1 MTTDNVN
8 TGLGGTILA
17 DIEEVPV
24 HVYTRTRIV
33 ALLVIGVLVLG
44 LAYLRFGTGDSSVSV
59 PDGAQAGD
67 LILEPCT
74 YGTEDGSYDA
84 DCGTLRLG
92 VLPSC
97 VLRIVFHGRT

>member
-8 TGLGGTILA
+8 IGAGGPISA
-17 DIEEVPV
+17 DVEDVSVPL
-24 HVYTRTRIV
+24 YTRTRII

-44 LAYLRFGTGDSSVSV
+44 LAYLRFAPGDSSVSV

-84 DCGTLRLG
+84 DCGTLIVPENRSDDGSRLIA
-92 VLPSC
+92 LP
-97 VLRIVFHGRT
+97 